1 MSPRIRSPRL
11 NEDGGAGMT
20 GWAKK
25 RFWKEATVAETSGGL
40 SVLLDGRP
48 IMTPSRQL
56 LALPSAGLA
65 QAIADEWAQQ
75 EDLLRPA
82 TMPMTRFANT
92 ALDRVAPEFEA
103 VAEIVTAYGETDL
116 LCYRAHGPDEL
127 VRRQA
132 AAWDPVLD
140 WACSRYGARLVC
152 TQGVVPVDQ
161 APEALARLGREVR
174 GVSSWQLTALH
185 ELVSLTGSLL
195 LGLAILERAKG
206 PEEAWALSRIDEE
219 WQFAQWGRDA
229 EADAAAE
236 RRRAEFEEAAR
247 FLRMLDAL
255 G

>member
-1 MSPRIRSPRL
+1 
-11 NEDGGAGMT
+11 MT

-92 ALDRVAPEFEA
+92 ALERVAPEFEA

-116 LCYRAHGPDEL
+116 LCYRANGPDEL

-140 WACSRYGARLVC
+140 WASSRYGARLVC

-161 APEALARLGREVR
+161 AQEALARLGHEVR
-174 GVSSWQLTALH
+174 GVSAWHLTALH
-185 ELVSLTGSLL
+185 ELVSLTGSLV
-195 LGLAILERAKG
+195 LGLAIVEKARS
-206 PEEAWALSRIDEE
+206 PEEAWVLSRVDEE

-247 FLRMLDAL
+247 FLSLLDEL
-255 G
+255 S